1 MNVLKVLLIFIVAP
15 FFLVMCKSPAER
27 MAQNASGPSN
37 TVDRFPTS
45 ESVDAKKMTSD
56 KMAELAGYI
65 SLHFAD
71 QGNIKNETLKRFVA
85 SSKYYIKNYPNRP
98 EYVVGLYQIYKQVLA
113 DKTVNFFMD
122 DDAEFKIA
130 YKGSLKNISDAYKD
144 LDAMAVSLA
153 ATTKDKVNYDLLA
166 GVSVTYLRFFT
177 NKISAS
183 LLSLAPVSSAD
194 RNYVQLRNYFVSV
207 QRAVAVLSTI
217 KDAQRLKNRVGQ
229 ILSSAEWKNYQAL
242 ARRTYVGLSESS
254 EVDGTAG
261 ELEKAES
268 ITIGHKALQVL
279 FQNIIADRS
288 VASVGE
294 KFNFVYPPE
303 SMVILD
309 RTPFAFNEEPV
320 RVVKPVVAAAVV
332 KPVVDAKSLA
342 EVKAP
347 GDGESG
353 LSASESVEGTTAA
366 KPSAE
371 GDDEKPV
378 AVKEE
383 KHEEAKTENTKS
395 ESAKSENAKTESVN
409 ADTAKDVA
417 DAKSDAKPTVEMKPV
432 VSAVAVVK
440 PATVPKPAVRFR
452 PRKPASTEFA
462 DTVLIGNIPGQYLNQ
477 NKNEVYF
484 GAIEIKGRLIT
495 TIQRLDMDS
504 LAFFIKSQKDKKV
517 ILLKNDKGATA
528 GVTCSSCQLDYDV
541 IYPGFINLHNHTK
554 QNNLP
559 VWGLAKGQFLNRFE
573 WRDWDSYTKS
583 VSQNMNPWIQYG
595 KPIECAAFRWSEMQA
610 MINGTTY
617 LQGPS
622 VCVDKWGVKRVEDK
636 DSYVSEKSAIQA
648 PTDILSPNE
657 MVFVWKTLK
666 PIIDTGKTYEQALAL
681 TVQNYCPSLAAL
693 ITPENVNLPA
703 GLKILTDQ
711 EKLEASC
718 GKEAGKPLP
727 TKFVRYIYWIH
738 SGIAGKKRFLK
749 DPKTSAV
756 IAHLAEG
763 NRTDAY
769 NNKEY
774 EVLKLLGLNLPHIN
788 FVHGVGI
795 EAKNYAE
802 LAKDQIGLVWSPFS
816 NLILYGETLDIKAA
830 HQAGVTIALGSDW
843 LPTGSKGILEEV
855 KLAAQYIDR
864 NESNG
869 YKQIFTDEYLF
880 KMMTENPAKLINH
893 SDISEKEAAVGR
905 LQVGAMGSMAVATLM
920 NANPYTNVVRNVT
933 EKDIN
938 LVVVDGQPIYG
949 NKNYLDQIHETYE
962 MISDLDTVIEDSPA
976 FSFTDV
982 ETLETLPV
990 AEKAEKKLYEISKFA
1005 NEAKFP
1011 RNSKCDF
1018 KVQKGFVNQDT
1029 LYFQRELS
1037 YFMKNTNLNLDR
1049 FSDIQKI
1056 LAANVLNQS
1065 LNKISKDGDRS
1076 YAVTYFPSLYS
1087 CNDEKHLKRFTNY
1100 VKASGDDELK
1110 YNIDTRADIRKP
1122 LSGKGP
1128 AALAEMYK

>member
-1 MNVLKVLLIFIVAP
+1 MNFWKALLIFIIAP

-27 MAQNASGPSN
+27 MAQNAANSIE
-37 TVDRFPTS
+37 RFPTS
-45 ESVDAKKMTSD
+45 ESVDAKVAASE

-65 SLHFAD
+65 SLHFAE
-71 QGNIKNETLKRFVA
+71 QGNIKNETLKRFAA

-98 EYVVGLYQIYKQVLA
+98 EYVLGLYQVYKQLVS
-113 DKTVNFFMD
+113 DKTVKFFMD
-122 DDAEFKIA
+122 EDVEFKMA
-130 YKGSLKNISDAYKD
+130 YKGSLKNVSEAYKD
-144 LDAMAVSLA
+144 LDVMGANLALANKDKLNHGLLAVS
-153 ATTKDKVNYDLLA
+153 
-166 GVSVTYLRFFT
+166 SVTYLRFFT

-183 LLSLAPVSSAD
+183 LLTLAPVSSVD
-194 RNYVQLRNYFVSV
+194 RNYVQLRNYFVAV
-207 QRAVAVLSTI
+207 QRSVAVLSTI
-217 KDAQRLKNRVGQ
+217 KDTQRLKRRVAQ
-229 ILSSAEWKNYQAL
+229 ILASAEWKNYQAL

-254 EVDGTAG
+254 EIDGTAA

-268 ITIGHKALQVL
+268 ITIGHKALNVL
-279 FQNIIADRS
+279 FQNIVADRS
-288 VASVGE
+288 VASVDE
-294 KFNFVYPPE
+294 KFNYVYPPE

-309 RTPFAFNEEPV
+309 RTPFAFADDQI
-320 RVVKPVVAAAVV
+320 RAAKPIVSVAQA
-332 KPVVDAKSLA
+332 KPVVDSKSLA
-342 EVKAP
+342 EVKVP

-353 LSASESVEGTTAA
+353 LSAADAVDAQTAA
-366 KPSAE
+366 KPSS
-371 GDDEKPV
+371 DDDEEKPV
-378 AVKEE
+378 ISDKKVEASAEVASDTKVETKEMGEVKSVES
-383 KHEEAKTENTKS
+383 KITK
-395 ESAKSENAKTESVN
+395 
-409 ADTAKDVA
+409 D
-417 DAKSDAKPTVEMKPV
+417 
-432 VSAVAVVK
+432 VK
-440 PATVPKPAVRFR
+440 PAVALVKSVILPKPAVRFR
-452 PRKPASTEFA
+452 PRRPASTEFA

-517 ILLKNDKGATA
+517 ILLKNDKGATP

-636 DSYVSEKSAIQA
+636 GSYVSERSAIQA

-666 PIIDTGKTYEQALAL
+666 PIIDTGKTYEQALAQ
-681 TVQNYCPSLAAL
+681 TVQNYCPSLAGL
-693 ITPENVNLPA
+693 ITAENVNLPA
-703 GLKILTDQ
+703 SLKILTDQ

-749 DPKTSAV
+749 DPNTSAV

-774 EVLKLLGLNLPHIN
+774 EVLKLLGLNRPHMN

-795 EAKNYAE
+795 EPKNYAE
-802 LAKDQIGLVWSPFS
+802 LAKNQMGLIWSPFS

-830 HQAGVTIALGSDW
+830 HQAGVTMAIGSDW

-855 KLAAQYIDR
+855 KLAAQYVDR

-869 YKQIFTDEYLF
+869 YKEIFTDEYLF

-920 NANPYTNVVRNVT
+920 HSNPYTNVVRNVT

-938 LVVVDGQPIYG
+938 LVVIDGQPIYG
-949 NKNYLDQIHETYE
+949 NKNYLDQVHETYE
-962 MISDLDTVIEDSPA
+962 MISELDTVIEDSAA
-976 FSFTDV
+976 FSFTDID
-982 ETLETLPV
+982 TLESLPA
-990 AEKAEKKLYEISKFA
+990 AEKAEKKLFEISKFA
-1005 NEAKFP
+1005 HEAKIP
-1011 RNSKCDF
+1011 HIGKCDF

-1100 VKASGDDELK
+1100 VKANGDDELK
-1110 YNIDTRADIRKP
+1110 YNIDSRADIRKP

-1128 AALAEMYK
+1128 ATLAEMYK